1 MYDFK
6 EKILRIQL
14 KINVNV
20 KLLNENKGVER
31 MSLME
36 KTHKMYM
43 LKMIIQYN
51 GTIYIKF
58 PRKTLMLMPFWKLK
72 EKALKELLLIN
83 FLVAIYL

>member
-51 GTIYIKF
+51 GTKYIKF
-58 PRKTLMLMPFWKLK
+58 P
-72 EKALKELLLIN
+72 
-83 FLVAIYL
+83 